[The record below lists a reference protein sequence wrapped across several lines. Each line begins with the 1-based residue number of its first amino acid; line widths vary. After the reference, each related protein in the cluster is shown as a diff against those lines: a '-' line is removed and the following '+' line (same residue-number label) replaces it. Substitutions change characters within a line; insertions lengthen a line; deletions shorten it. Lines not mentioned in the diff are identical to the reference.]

1 MLLTVAPAQYLHSRN
16 VEHVGHVA
24 LALHAQRCELASRPT
39 TPALTEAWADADRLA
54 RVSARTLNVSELGES
69 GSRIAFCHGL
79 FGQGK
84 NWTQPGKA
92 LASEHRVTL
101 IDMPNHGRS
110 AWTETFSYADM
121 ADSVATLFSADDP
134 VTLVGHSMGGKVGM
148 VLALR
153 HPDLVAKLVVVDV
166 SPVSYDA
173 GRREFA
179 GYIEAM
185 KALDLTTLASRA
197 DADTALRSAVPNTTV
212 RSFLLQN
219 LRREG
224 DQWRWQLNLRLLGDQ
239 LEALGGWPD
248 IDETSD
254 VPVLWMGG
262 ANSPYVLDDYAPAM
276 EQLFSRVRRVSIKN
290 AGHWVHSEQPDVF
303 LDVLKRFV
311 D

>member
-1 MLLTVAPAQYLHSRN
+1 MS
-16 VEHVGHVA
+16 
-24 LALHAQRCELASRPT
+24 T
-39 TPALTEAWADADRLA
+39 TGLQVT
-54 RVSARTLNVSELGES
+54 ELGED
-69 GSRIAFCHGL
+69 GPRIAFCHGL

-92 LASEHRVTL
+92 LSSQHRVTL

-110 AWTETFSYADM
+110 EWTETFSYADM

-134 VTLVGHSMGGKVGM
+134 VTLVGHSMGGKVVM
-148 VLALR
+148 TLALR
-153 HPDLVAKLVVVDV
+153 HPELVAKLVVVDV

-185 KALDLTTLASRA
+185 SDLDLTTLTSRA
-197 DADTALRSAVPNTTV
+197 GADAALRSAVPNTTV

-224 DQWRWQLNLRLLGDQ
+224 DQWRWQLNLRLLGDE

-248 IDETSD
+248 IDATSD
-254 VPVLWMGG
+254 VPVLWIGG
-262 ANSPYVLDDYAPAM
+262 ATSPYVLDDYAPAM
-276 EQLFSRVRRVSIKN
+276 ERYFPRVRRVTIKG
-290 AGHWVHSEQPDVF
+290 AGHWVHSERPDVF
-303 LDVLKRFV
+303 LEVLKRFV